1 MTKSA
6 KLILVIN
13 PGNTSTKVAVYDGGT
28 PRYVESI
35 KHTDEEL
42 ARFADINAQKDFR
55 TGLIYDFLQK
65 KAIATDDILAV
76 AARGGLLKPLASG
89 TYTVNPTMISD
100 LIEARKGTHA
110 SNLAAQIG
118 YAIAEKLG
126 ISCYIVDPV
135 SVDEAEPLARYSGH
149 RLFGRVMLTHALNM
163 KAVAKRFCREN
174 KLDYQHVTL
183 LVIHL
188 GTGNS
193 LSIHKDGRM
202 VDAVNPAEEGAFS
215 ADRSGGLPTLQIARH
230 IVENKLTFKDFEK
243 MVFGAGG
250 LYSYLGSKD
259 FLKIK
264 DAYLQGDENTV
275 EVVQAMAYQ
284 VAKEAG
290 ALSTVVNG
298 KVDAILITGGIAFN
312 EFFIELIRQRIGFIA
327 PVHVYAGEDEMQALA
342 EGVLRVLSG
351 EETAQ
356 KLLTR
361 P

>member
-1 MTKSA
+1 MPP

-13 PGNTSTKVAVYDGGT
+13 PGNTSTKVAVYDGAT
-28 PRYVESI
+28 PCCVESI

-42 ARFADINAQKDFR
+42 ARFSDINAQKDFR
-55 TGLIYDFLQK
+55 EELIYGFLQK
-65 KAIATDDILAV
+65 KGIAPAAVWAV

-89 TYTVNPTMISD
+89 TYIVNAAMIAD
-100 LIEARKGTHA
+100 LIEARKGSHA

-118 YAIAEKLG
+118 YSIAAKTG
-126 ISCYIVDPV
+126 IACYIVDPV

-149 RLFGRVMLTHALNM
+149 RLFSRVMLTHALNM
-163 KAVAKRFCREN
+163 KAVAKRFCRE
-174 KLDYQHVTL
+174 KGSDYQQVTL

-193 LSIHKDGRM
+193 LSIHKNGRM
-202 VDAVNPAEEGAFS
+202 IDAVNPSEEGAFS
-215 ADRSGGLPTLQIARH
+215 ADRSGGLPTLQVARH
-230 IVENKLTFKDFEK
+230 ICENNLSYKTFEK
-243 MVFGAGG
+243 MVFGSGG
-250 LYSYLGSKD
+250 LFSYLGSKD

-264 DAYLQGDENTV
+264 DKYLEGDAETM

-298 KVDAILITGGIAFN
+298 RVDAILITGGIAFN
-312 EFFIELIRQRIGFIA
+312 EFFTELIRQRIQFIA

-342 EGVLRVLSG
+342 EGVARVLSG
-351 EETAQ
+351 EETA
-356 KLLTR
+356 KTY
-361 P
+361 

>member
-1 MTKSA
+1 MTQTP

-13 PGNTSTKVAVYDGGT
+13 PGNTSTKVAVYDGVT
-28 PRYVESI
+28 PRCLESI

-42 ARFADINAQKDFR
+42 SRFSDMNSQKNFR
-55 TGLIYDFLQK
+55 EKLIYGFLQK
-65 KAIATDDILAV
+65 KEIKLADIQAV

-89 TYTVNPTMISD
+89 TYVVNPPMIAD
-100 LIEARKGTHA
+100 LIEARKGSHA

-118 YAIAEKLG
+118 YSIAAKLG

-149 RLFGRVMLTHALNM
+149 RLFSRVMLTHALNM
-163 KAVAKRFCREN
+163 KAVAKRFCRE
-174 KLDYQHVTL
+174 KGLTYQQVTL

-193 LSIHKDGRM
+193 LSIHKNGRM
-202 VDAVNPAEEGAFS
+202 IDAVNPSEEGAFS
-215 ADRSGGLPTLQIARH
+215 ADRSGGLPILQVARH
-230 IVENKLTFKDFEK
+230 ICENNLSYKAFEK
-243 MVFGAGG
+243 MVFGSGG
-250 LYSYLGSKD
+250 LFSYLGSKD

-264 DAYLQGDENTV
+264 DKYLQGDAETM

-298 KVDAILITGGIAFN
+298 RVDAILITGGIAFN
-312 EFFIELIRQRIGFIA
+312 EFFSELIRQRIQFIA

-342 EGVLRVLSG
+342 EGVVRVLTG
-351 EETAQ
+351 EEAAKTY
-356 KLLTR
+356 
-361 P
+361 